1 MNIRLITDQI
11 FTMKNIHPCCLCQVY
26 TVANS
31 SPVDSCQCSGQEDM
45 MLLICPLLMLFFLS
59 HQPASAQPAID
70 HDQGKTSAQPP
81 PSPPAFISTECSRQ
95 HMVEAVKASS
105 HCQPMV
111 KVVKLDIPGNGSYT
125 HVGFRYPPLRH
136 HSVIYNLT

>member
-1 MNIRLITDQI
+1 MV
-11 FTMKNIHPCCLCQVY
+11 KNIYPFCLCIES

-31 SPVDSCQCSGQEDM
+31 NPVDSCQCTRQEHI
-45 MLLICPLLMLFFLS
+45 MLLLCPLLFIFTLS
-59 HQPASAQPAID
+59 SQASASD
-70 HDQGKTSAQPP
+70 HKHVTVASEQ
-81 PSPPAFISTECSRQ
+81 AFTSTECSRQ

-125 HVGFRYPPLRH
+125 HVGFCYAPLRH